1 MCHLIVKDLQTNI
14 GDRPDS
20 LVFERERREK
30 RKEKRER
37 GREGGRKEEHLASV
51 RFAGFS
57 TLPATVTTA

>member
-20 LVFERERREK
+20 LVFERERETRE
-30 RKEKRER
+30 EKRER